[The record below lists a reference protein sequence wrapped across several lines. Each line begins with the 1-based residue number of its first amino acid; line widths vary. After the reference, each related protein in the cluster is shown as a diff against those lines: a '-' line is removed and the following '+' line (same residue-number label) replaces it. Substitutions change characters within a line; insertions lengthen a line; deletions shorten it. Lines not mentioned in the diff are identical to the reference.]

1 MYQEARLGALSRRR
15 RERIAPPPMKG
26 ELPIMSIAL
35 DARSATGSTSRRG
48 IRSAVLLDSH
58 PLLLEIVERVLEAA
72 GVTTV
77 SKQTTA
83 EEALDAVRE
92 HRPDLFLLDLRNAGG
107 VESIQEA
114 RQLVPGLK
122 TIVLADTADDAMLAA
137 AFAAGT
143 TVAISRSASPDDLAL
158 AARQAFEPSIFLA
171 HTERAA
177 PAPHSAGSAR
187 RSAHEAGARD
197 PVPRRRGIHERPG
210 RQAPV
215 GDRADGQVP
224 PLQHLPEARCGEP
237 DRGQPLGAAPRPAR
251 RGARRRMSEAKRV
264 YQAGRSRLIQGEG
277 TRGEAGGPASP

>member
-1 MYQEARLGALSRRR
+1 
-15 RERIAPPPMKG
+15 
-26 ELPIMSIAL
+26 MSIAL

-48 IRSAVLLDSH
+48 TRSAVLLDSH

-77 SKQTTA
+77 SKETTA

-122 TIVLADTADDAMLAA
+122 TIVLADTADDAVLAA

-171 HTERAA
+171 HTRRAA
-177 PAPHSAGSAR
+177 PAP
-187 RSAHEAGARD
+187 
-197 PVPRRRGIHERPG
+197 
-210 RQAPV
+210 
-215 GDRADGQVP
+215 P
-224 PLQHLPEARCGEP
+224 PP
-237 DRGQPLGAAPRPAR
+237 DPLGDPLTKREREILCLVAEGYTNGRVGKLLWVTEQTVKFHLSNIYRKLEVGNRTEASRWAQRHGLLAEAPAAA
-251 RGARRRMSEAKRV
+251 
-264 YQAGRSRLIQGEG
+264 
-277 TRGEAGGPASP
+277 